1 MKYMLMMFGSAGEMM
16 TVQSPEWIREMI
28 TYMTDLDDE
37 LRERGEMVFNA
48 GLADGREAK
57 LVHADGVVTDGP
69 FAEAKESLIGF
80 WIELADQRAGLQARV
95 TELATSIARYSKVV
109 EVRPVAEAP
118 PEV

>member
-80 WIELADQRAGLQARV
+80 WIVDVESEARV
-95 TELATSIARYSKVV
+95 TELATSIARYSQVV

>member
-16 TVQSPEWIREMI
+16 ETADEAWIREMI
-28 TYMTDLDDE
+28 GFMTDLDGE

-48 GLADGREAK
+48 GLADGTEAK
-57 LVHADGVVTDGP
+57 LVHADGLVTDGP

-80 WIELADQRAGLQARV
+80 WVVDVESEARV
-95 TELATSIARYSKVV
+95 TELAQSIATWSRVV
-109 EVRPVAEAP
+109 EVRPLGEAP

>member
-16 TVQSPEWIREMI
+16 QVQEPEWITEMI
-28 TYMTDLDDE
+28 GFMINLDQD

-48 GLADGREAK
+48 GLADGGTAK
-57 LVHADGVVTDGP
+57 LVHADGLVTDGP

-80 WIELADQRAGLQARV
+80 WVVDVESEARV
-95 TELATSIARYSKVV
+95 TELATSIAKYSQLV
-109 EVRPVAEAP
+109 EVRPLGEAP